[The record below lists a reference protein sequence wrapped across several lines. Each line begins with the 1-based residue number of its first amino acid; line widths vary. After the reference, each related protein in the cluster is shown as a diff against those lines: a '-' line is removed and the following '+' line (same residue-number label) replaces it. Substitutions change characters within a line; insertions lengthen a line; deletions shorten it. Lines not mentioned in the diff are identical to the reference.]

1 MGFWYSQVSPG
12 WAPFLLLS
20 KSPSELQCGTFLGDD
35 EFTGHHPCHHVTE
48 SLPRGS
54 SPLLLAFSKQ
64 GSVSLLGSYHASQL
78 PLTARFM
85 ACLMDSSHQ
94 LPQKHSSNVR
104 NSSIALF
111 INKDPLISSL
121 QVLYIH
127 GKGVNNNNNKKCL
140 SKDNCFQP
148 FSSWG
153 LWRIEKVRQGRR
165 YQAAVRSKSSNS
177 QQHRQNSF
185 LSSSCQ
191 FQSDTKQIASCVA
204 GHGPWVQNPAAV
216 GLSHFS
222 ESWCPLLL
230 ADREQESRGDIF
242 ISFLKDGLVLPF
254 TYTCAYV
261 CLSFVLVFVCACGC
275 P

>member
-1 MGFWYSQVSPG
+1 MGFGVLVFPSFTWMDPNSLTVH
-12 WAPFLLLS
+12 LLS

-35 EFTGHHPCHHVTE
+35 KHEFTGHHPCHHVTE

-54 SPLLLAFSKQ
+54 SPLPLAVSKQ

-127 GKGVNNNNNKKCL
+127 GEGVNNNNNKNV
-140 SKDNCFQP
+140 SQ
-148 FSSWG
+148 
-153 LWRIEKVRQGRR
+153 RI
-165 YQAAVRSKSSNS
+165 
-177 QQHRQNSF
+177 
-185 LSSSCQ
+185 
-191 FQSDTKQIASCVA
+191 IAS
-204 GHGPWVQNPAAV
+204 
-216 GLSHFS
+216 SHS
-222 ESWCPLLL
+222 PP
-230 ADREQESRGDIF
+230 GDF
-242 ISFLKDGLVLPF
+242 G
-254 TYTCAYV
+254 
-261 CLSFVLVFVCACGC
+261 G
-275 P
+275 